1 MDESLLQENNR
12 TKEYDPYRNPPDL
25 EMAQT
30 HRQATMVGALDTKE
44 KPQFCP
50 CCDHIVNKT
59 SLPLCFKE
67 DDLLG
72 LGVGYPL
79 YYKIAKYFLMI
90 LLGIFFI
97 SGSAI
102 YFLMSL
108 KCQNEATCLTFF
120 GVPIINISIME
131 QNNLN
136 KT

>member
-1 MDESLLQENNR
+1 MNESLLQENNR
-12 TKEYDPYRNPPDL
+12 AKLYDPYANPPDL

-30 HRQATMVGALDTKE
+30 HREATMVGAVDTKI

-59 SLPLCFKE
+59 PLPVCFKDE
-67 DDLLG
+67 DLLG

-79 YYKIAKYFLMI
+79 YYKITKYFLMI
-90 LLGIFFI
+90 LMGIFFI

-108 KCQNEATCLTFF
+108 QCQNA
-120 GVPIINISIME
+120 
-131 QNNLN
+131 
-136 KT
+136 